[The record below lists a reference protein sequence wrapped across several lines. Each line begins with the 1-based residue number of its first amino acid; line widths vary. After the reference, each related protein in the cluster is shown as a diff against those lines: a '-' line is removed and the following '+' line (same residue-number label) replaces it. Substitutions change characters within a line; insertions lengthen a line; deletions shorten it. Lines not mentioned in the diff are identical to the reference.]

1 MSDFMT
7 DFMTD
12 FYALFRAHLSAHLPQ
27 ETHWGIALSGGVD
40 SVVLLDLLARALNEP
55 QGKHPPL
62 KTKGIVLSALH
73 INHGLNPQAPIWA
86 AHCAELCV
94 NLSVPFTVMA
104 VDCGLAE
111 GGSVEALARAAR
123 YEAFVHYGVQSGASA
138 MLLAHHADDLAETQL
153 LQMLRGA
160 GVKGLA
166 SMPAKRYSDAGVNT
180 HVPQL
185 IWRPL
190 LPFTRAQIVAY
201 AQERSLIWVEDDS
214 NQNRRFTRNALRHD
228 VMPHIA
234 QMWPHYRQHLARSA
248 LLCADSANVLE
259 EVAQMDTANC
269 ADKNG
274 LMQGLNL
281 EACLRLS
288 PPRQRLLLQ
297 FFLQQQGFSM
307 PTPQA
312 LEDFR
317 RQLNDS
323 RAQTSPYLILQT
335 KMHMYPKKSTLK
347 KTTIGVLMRYRN
359 LVLAAPVDVLATQPD
374 EEILQLNGL
383 GVYPLTQF
391 GGALHISLAAPHE
404 MGLSLSVLQDTLHIK
419 SRMGGEV
426 LAQKVGRK
434 PLKTVMQDMGIP
446 PVLRQYWPLIYDQ
459 QHTLLAVANGA
470 MSCHYQALG
479 GVKVAWLWTS
489 FCEQERVN
497 HA

>member
-1 MSDFMT
+1 
-7 DFMTD
+7 MTD

-55 QGKHPPL
+55 QGKQPAL
-62 KTKGIVLSALH
+62 KAKGIELSALH
-73 INHGLNPQAPIWA
+73 VNHGLNPQAPVWA
-86 AHCAELCV
+86 AHCAELCAK
-94 NLSVPFTVMA
+94 LCVPFTVMV

-123 YEAFVHYGVQSGASA
+123 YDAFARYGAQSGASA

-153 LQMLRGA
+153 LQILRGA

-166 SMPAKRYSDAGVNT
+166 SMPAKRYANADVT
-180 HVPQL
+180 QL

-201 AQERSLIWVEDDS
+201 AHERGLTWVEDDS

-248 LLCADSANVLE
+248 LLCADSASVLE
-259 EVAQMDTANC
+259 EVAQLDAANC
-269 ADKNG
+269 ADTNG

-335 KMHMYPKKSTLK
+335 QARAHQNHAAQKKAT
-347 KTTIGVLMRYRN
+347 GVLIRYRN
-359 LVLAAPVDVLATQPD
+359 LVVAAPVDVLADQP
-374 EEILQLNGL
+374 LQEYLKLDGV
-383 GVYPLTQF
+383 GVYPLTQL

-404 MGLSLSVLQDTLHIK
+404 MGLPLSILQDTLHIK
-419 SRMGGEV
+419 SRTGGEL

-459 QHTLLAVANGA
+459 QHTLLAVASGA
-470 MSCHYQALG
+470 MSCHHQALG
-479 GVKVAWLWTS
+479 GVKVAWLWTN

>member
-1 MSDFMT
+1 
-7 DFMTD
+7 MTD
-12 FYALFRAHLSAHLPQ
+12 FYSLFRAHLSANLPQ

-40 SVVLLDLLARALNEP
+40 SAVLLDLLARALNEP
-55 QGKHPPL
+55 QGKQLPL
-62 KTKGIVLSALH
+62 KAKGIVLSALH
-73 INHGLNPQAPIWA
+73 INHGLNPQAPAWA
-86 AHCAELCV
+86 AHCAELCAK
-94 NLSVPFTVMA
+94 LSVPFTAMT

-111 GGSVEALARAAR
+111 GGSVEALARTAR
-123 YEAFVHYGVQSGASA
+123 YDAFARYGVQSGASA

-153 LQMLRGA
+153 LQVLRGA

-166 SMPAKRYSDAGVNT
+166 SMPAKRYANADET
-180 HVPQL
+180 QL

-201 AQERSLIWVEDDS
+201 AQERGLIWVEDDS

-248 LLCADSANVLE
+248 LLCADSASVLE
-259 EVAQMDTANC
+259 EIAQLDAANC
-269 ADKNG
+269 ADTKG

-281 EACLRLS
+281 VACLLLS

-323 RAQTSPYLILQT
+323 RAETSPYLILQT
-335 KMHMYPKKSTLK
+335 LLQTQARAHQNHAAQKKAT
-347 KTTIGVLMRYRN
+347 GVLIRYRN
-359 LVLAAPVDVLATQPD
+359 LVVAAPVDVLADQPPEETLSLDGVGVYPWAQVGGALQVSLAQPD
-374 EEILQLNGL
+374 EMGLPLSILQA
-383 GVYPLTQF
+383 Q
-391 GGALHISLAAPHE
+391 
-404 MGLSLSVLQDTLHIK
+404 LHIK
-419 SRMGGEV
+419 TRTGGEV

-446 PVLRQYWPLIYDQ
+446 PVLRPYWPLIYDQ
-459 QHTLLAVANGA
+459 QHTLLAVAGGA
-470 MSCHYQALG
+470 MSCHHQVLG
-479 GVKVAWLWTS
+479 GVKLAWLWTN
-489 FCEQERVN
+489 FCEQERIERE
-497 HA
+497 